1 MSATTVRLLKAA
13 SEIVGGDRR
22 LADHLGIDETL
33 LAKFMA
39 DHRELPD
46 ALLLRTVDI
55 ILADRQSGLPF
66 AGQPA
71 RAINPQHG
79 MRAAPARL
87 RKSFK

>member
-33 LAKFMA
+33 LAKYMT
-39 DHRELPD
+39 DHPELPD

-55 ILADRQSGLPF
+55 ILAERQSGLPF
-66 AGQPA
+66 AGQPGA
-71 RAINPQHG
+71 RITPNTA
-79 MRAAPARL
+79 
-87 RKSFK
+87 

>member
-46 ALLLRTVDI
+46 GLLLRTVDI
-55 ILADRQSGLPF
+55 ILAERQSGLPV
-66 AGQPA
+66 AGQPGA
-71 RAINPQHG
+71 RFTPNTA
-79 MRAAPARL
+79 
-87 RKSFK
+87 